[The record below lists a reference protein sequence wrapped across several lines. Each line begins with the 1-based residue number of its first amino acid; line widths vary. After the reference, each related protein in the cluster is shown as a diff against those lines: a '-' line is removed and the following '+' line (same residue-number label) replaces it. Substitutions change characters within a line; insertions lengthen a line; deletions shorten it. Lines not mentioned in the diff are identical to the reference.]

1 MSHVNNNNNKSE
13 KNLKKIEKK
22 IILIKLMIEKRSQ
35 RVEYYKKLIKSGLT
49 NRDRIKLEYVS
60 MVKEQEIS
68 TLVKELDWLYIQKS
82 FYEVL

>member
-1 MSHVNNNNNKSE
+1 MSHVNNNNNERE

-35 RVEYYKKLIKSGLT
+35 RVEYYQKLIKNGLT
-49 NRDRIKLEYVS
+49 NSDRMNLEYISV
-60 MVKEQEIS
+60 VKEQEIG